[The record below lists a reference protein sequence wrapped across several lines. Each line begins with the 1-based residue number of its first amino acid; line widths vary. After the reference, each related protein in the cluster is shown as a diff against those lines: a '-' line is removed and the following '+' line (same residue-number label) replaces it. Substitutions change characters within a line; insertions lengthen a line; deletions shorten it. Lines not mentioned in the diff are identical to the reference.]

1 VTDPRGNHLIAA
13 LPELTWQKWSPHLE
27 AVDMRVGDV
36 LCEPG
41 CTMSHVYFP
50 TTSIVSLLFILENGA
65 SAEVAVVGNEGI
77 VGVSTFMGGQST
89 TSQAVVKCG
98 GLGFRLLTTRV
109 VQEFDEGG
117 EVTRLLLR
125 FTQALITQ
133 IAQSA
138 VCNRHHSLDQRL
150 CRSLLSTL
158 DRLHT
163 HELRMTQ
170 ELIANMLGV
179 RREGVTEAA
188 LTLQKAG
195 LIKYQRG
202 QISVIDRP
210 ALESLSCECYA
221 VVRNEYQRLL
231 PGKPAL
237 SPLPSLRLLT

>member
-1 VTDPRGNHLIAA
+1 
-13 LPELTWQKWSPHLE
+13 
-27 AVDMRVGDV
+27 
-36 LCEPG
+36 
-41 CTMSHVYFP
+41 MSHVYFP

-117 EVTRLLLR
+117 EVTKLLLR

-210 ALESLSCECYA
+210 ALESRSCECYA

-237 SPLPSLRLLT
+237 SS